1 MLVHVLKTEVI
12 LLNDVQVVEHLL
24 KQVLTNGLFLQ
35 KRRNDTINEN
45 YNKRI
50 TKSKAFL
57 ILKNCVSDFHILMGY
72 FYSFLVLSVLSVGFK
87 AILLMCLH

>member
-1 MLVHVLKTEVI
+1 MGDIVLVHVLKTEVI

-35 KRRNDTINEN
+35 KKRRNDTIIKN

-50 TKSKAFL
+50 AKK
-57 ILKNCVSDFHILMGY
+57 
-72 FYSFLVLSVLSVGFK
+72 
-87 AILLMCLH
+87 